1 MKKITETLSL
11 GLIVISLSI
20 AAVLSA
26 CAGTPADSMETWTSP
41 TPIVA
46 RDTPVHPT
54 ETRVPSTESVAQIT
68 PTPMVAQS
76 TPTLPPTLAP
86 TLNTATLLRSRYVIS
101 ATLDYGW
108 RVLTVE
114 QDIVYSNTSSEF
126 IPSMMLVVQPNW
138 YPGVFRLTDLAWG
151 DGQPVQDYTLDGIRL
166 EIPLAEALTPGET
179 LQISLSYELTLP
191 PLLSSG
197 DFGPT
202 PFGYTSRQTNLT
214 DWYPFVPPYIEG
226 RGWLVHNPW
235 FYGEHLVYPLAD
247 FEVEIRV
254 TSAPDGIVIAASA
267 LDEGDGDVH
276 VYRMEGSRTF
286 VWSVSP
292 EYHVFREQVGDVTV
306 LGYAFPYDVIPGEA
320 AFTATVDALEL
331 YTQLFAPYP
340 FESLS
345 MVQADF
351 DHGMEYHG
359 LYFLSK
365 AFYSIYDGSAASY
378 LVTIAAHETS
388 HQWWFGLVSNDQAL
402 EPWLDEAL
410 ATYSERL
417 FLENLYP
424 EALDWWW
431 NYRVLWNKPIGWV
444 NTTIYEAG
452 GYFPYRDAV
461 YLNGALFIE
470 NLRVLVGDEAFFA
483 FLRDYASRNADGPVT
498 GDDFFA
504 ILREH
509 SDADWSGLV
518 AEYFRER

>member
-1 MKKITETLSL
+1 KINETLSL

-20 AAVLSA
+20 AATLSA
-26 CAGTPADSMETWTSP
+26 CADTPADRMETWSSP

-46 RDTPVHPT
+46 TDTPVPPT
-54 ETRVPSTESVAQIT
+54 ETRIPS
-68 PTPMVAQS
+68 TPMVAQS

-86 TLNTATLLRSRYVIS
+86 TLNTATLPPPQYVIS

-108 RVLTVE
+108 RVLTIE
-114 QDIVYSNTSSEF
+114 QDIVYPNTSSEF
-126 IPSMMLVVQPNW
+126 IPTLMLVVQPNW
-138 YPGVFRLTDLAWG
+138 YPDVFHLTDLAWG

-166 EIPLAEALTPGET
+166 QIPLAEALTPGKT
-179 LQISLSYELTLP
+179 LQLSLTYELTLP
-191 PLLSSG
+191 LLSALEG
-197 DFGPT
+197 FGPN

-247 FEVEIRV
+247 FEVEIRI
-254 TSAPDGIVIAASA
+254 TDAPDGIVIAASA

-276 VYRMEGSRTF
+276 VYRMEGSRNF
-286 VWSVSP
+286 VWSASP
-292 EYHVFREQVGDVTV
+292 EYRVFQEQVGEVSV

-331 YTQLFAPYP
+331 YTQLFGPYP

-351 DHGMEYHG
+351 DHGMEYQG

-365 AFYSIYDGSAASY
+365 AFYSTYEGSAASY

-388 HQWWFGLVSNDQAL
+388 HQWWFGLVGSDQAL

-431 NYRVLWNKPIGWV
+431 NYRVSWYEPTGWV
-444 NTTIYEAG
+444 DTSIYDAG
-452 GYFPYRDAV
+452 GYLPYRNAV
-461 YLNGALFIE
+461 YLNGALFLE
-470 NLRVLVGDEAFFA
+470 DLRALVGDEAFFA
-483 FLRDYASRNADGPVT
+483 FLQDYASRNPDGPVT

-518 AEYFRER
+518 AEYFRGQ